1 MSDELRACIDGR
13 EYAYCVDIDDGGYC
27 FDVDGHGY
35 RFRQWTWGEKNRV
48 TDASTGTDPATGQLR
63 VNVARFNELML
74 ATCLT
79 RADTL
84 ETVTPAALRALNP
97 VLGDTLLSIAY
108 WVTELPD
115 SAKKASPPRYT
126 AAVSPSPT

>member
-1 MSDELRACIDGR
+1 MSGELTACIDGR
-13 EYAYCVDIDDGGYC
+13 EYPYSLGIDDGSYC
-27 FDVDGHGY
+27 FSVDGQSY

-48 TDASTGTDPATGQLR
+48 TDAATTTDPDSGRLR

-74 ATCLT
+74 TTCLR
-79 RADTL
+79 RAEAL

-108 WVTELPD
+108 WVNELPD
-115 SAKKASPPRYT
+115 TAKKASPPPYT
-126 AAVSPSPT
+126 AVASPTPT